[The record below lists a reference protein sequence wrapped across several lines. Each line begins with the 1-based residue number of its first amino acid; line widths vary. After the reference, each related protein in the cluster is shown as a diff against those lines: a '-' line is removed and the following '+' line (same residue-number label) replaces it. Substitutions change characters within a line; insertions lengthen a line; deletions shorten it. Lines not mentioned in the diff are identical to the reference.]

1 MSVDLYT
8 RGGKGEGVGVG
19 IEPDYQVCHNN
30 QLTNLQHLAVKPNRL
45 TFIIHSSRKLSIL
58 KDFPWS
64 LKEQTTSVLKPAAK
78 MPKSEMQ
85 TALLRVS
92 FSTDVIDRE
101 TRSTVIKLAQVSS
114 LIVPFR
120 NNYHPS
126 DV

>member
-1 MSVDLYT
+1 MSLDLCT
-8 RGGKGEGVGVG
+8 REGRGEGIGVG
-19 IEPDYQVCHNN
+19 IEPEHQESHNN
-30 QLTNLQHLAVKPNRL
+30 LLTNLQHLAVKPNRL
-45 TFIIHSSRKLSIL
+45 TFIIHSFRKLSIL
-58 KDFPWS
+58 IDFPWS
-64 LKEQTTSVLKPAAK
+64 LKEQTASVLKPAAK

-101 TRSTVIKLAQVSS
+101 THSTVIKLAQVSR